1 VGTDA
6 QIEASLLA
14 FNDSNTGS
22 IVPSKPMNVVGSV
35 GVDQLFLSRFPSA
48 PGSIQYDPRLKAAT
62 DNDEIFALTVSPW
75 VRYEDISFAKE

>member
-1 VGTDA
+1 
-6 QIEASLLA
+6 
-14 FNDSNTGS
+14 
-22 IVPSKPMNVVGSV
+22 MNVLGSV
-35 GVDQLFLSRFPSA
+35 GVDQLVLGRFPSS